1 MQDEMKRKSSHSK
14 LLAHFHMKIIIFG
27 DIVMF
32 EEENKV

>member
-1 MQDEMKRKSSHSK
+1 MNEKN
-14 LLAHFHMKIIIFG
+14 IITHQTFGLVPHEGVIFG